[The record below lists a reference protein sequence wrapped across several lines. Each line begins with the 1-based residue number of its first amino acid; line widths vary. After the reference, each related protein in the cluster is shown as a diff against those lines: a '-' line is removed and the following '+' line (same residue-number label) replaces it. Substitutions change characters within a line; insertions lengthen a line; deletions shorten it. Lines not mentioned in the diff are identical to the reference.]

1 MAVKSQLLLVLI
13 VDSGG
18 FSWSS
23 DIRGSKKEIS
33 VSGRG
38 VPRAESTSP
47 GSVSSVSSYEFRLML
62 SGSWGK
68 FHTPSSSSSPFLNA
82 LINGLYIFLFLQI
95 RWKFKCMYNFIKP
108 NSNPLRIIQRSNTEF
123 CQLSTYCSDLSVI
136 PSLEGGLSTSS
147 LAFWLVGVDGD
158 PSFDPIALSSARISS
173 LDGFRT
179 SPDAPVFTSLEAY
192 NSIISCST
200 EEWKLL
206 I

>member
-82 LINGLYIFLFLQI
+82 LINGLYIFFISPDQVKIQMYVQFYQALFQSP
-95 RWKFKCMYNFIKP
+95 KNYSKIKHRVLP
-108 NSNPLRIIQRSNTEF
+108 TFNL
-123 CQLSTYCSDLSVI
+123 L
-136 PSLEGGLSTSS
+136 
-147 LAFWLVGVDGD
+147 FWLVCYSFTRGGTIYFL
-158 PSFDPIALSSARISS
+158 PSILIGRCGWWPIIWPYSFVI
-173 LDGFRT
+173 GQ
-179 SPDAPVFTSLEAY
+179 
-192 NSIISCST
+192 NI
-200 EEWKLL
+200 
-206 I
+206 

>member
-82 LINGLYIFLFLQI
+82 LINGLYIFFISPDQVKI
-95 RWKFKCMYNFIKP
+95 QMYNFIKP
-108 NSNPLRIIQRSNTEF
+108 NSYPLRIIQRSNTKF